1 MYKKQEAV
9 YRVPSIA
16 SIVKTPRH
24 CEWSKEWQ
32 FVADQTFRTASPGDR
47 KVVRIHSA
55 KIRFNLI
62 FVFQFF
68 VINYK
73 DTVNYLPVSTRMRC
87 DKSRGF
93 ESPQGKFF
101 LSSINL
107 LAVRY
112 LYIFITNGDSRIN
125 TRINRNYLFGLDL
138 SWCVC

>member
-1 MYKKQEAV
+1 MYNKQQAD
-9 YRVPSIA
+9 YRTSSIA
-16 SIVKTPRH
+16 NIVKTPRH

-32 FVADQTFRTASPGDR
+32 SLADQTFRTASPGDR
-47 KVVRIHSA
+47 KVVRIHLA

-93 ESPQGKFF
+93 KSTPLKFF
-101 LSSINL
+101 FFFSSFNI

-112 LYIFITNGDSRIN
+112 LYRYITNGDSCIN
-125 TRINRNYLFGLDL
+125 TRLNRFTFSD
-138 SWCVC
+138 